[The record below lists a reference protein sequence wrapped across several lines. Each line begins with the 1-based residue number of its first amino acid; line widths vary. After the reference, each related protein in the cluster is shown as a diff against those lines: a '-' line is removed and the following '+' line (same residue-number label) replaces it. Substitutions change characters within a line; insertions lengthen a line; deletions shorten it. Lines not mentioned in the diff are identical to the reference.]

1 MKKKPPVA
9 QYVVLGLLFFA
20 ACDYQVRATIAA
32 FPGVLDRGVANW
44 PFILGYSHGEPTE
57 EFVGPAAYSVGVRE
71 HDVVTSVNGQPL
83 TGLAVFGE
91 AIAKAKPGDTLEIT
105 ARTPGSNTERMAKIL
120 LTTSPRTMN
129 WEVAVVIVLKVVL
142 PALSILLGF
151 WVAFVRPR
159 DVSAWLLI
167 GVLLGLCSFYGSG
180 TESWGRWVRDL
191 AELYRTA
198 CNGAWPF
205 CMLFFGLYFP
215 QPFPHNRA
223 QVWVR
228 LAKYVIAP
236 VVIVDA
242 VVSIAV
248 RMGEIESYATVS
260 RLAVFWERFGSV
272 PLWFGL
278 IAIGSFL

>member
-1 MKKKPPVA
+1 LSAMKKKPPVA
-9 QYVVLGLLFFA
+9 QYLVLGLLFFA
-20 ACDYQVRATIAA
+20 ACAYQVRATIAA
-32 FPGVLDRGVANW
+32 FPGVLDRSVANW
-44 PFILGYSHGEPTE
+44 PFIPGYSHGEPTA
-57 EFVGPAAYSVGVRE
+57 EFVGPDAYGAGVRE
-71 HDVVTSVNGQPL
+71 HDVVTSVNGQPF

-105 ARTPGSNTERMAKIL
+105 ARTPGSDTKRVAKIP

-129 WEVAVVIVLKVVL
+129 WKVAVVIMLKVVL
-142 PALSILLGF
+142 PAFSILLGF

-159 DVSAWLLI
+159 DISAWLLI
-167 GVLLGLCSFYGSG
+167 GVLLGLCSFYTSG

-191 AELYRTA
+191 AEFYRMA

-223 QVWVR
+223 QGWVR
-228 LAKYVIAP
+228 LAKYVVAP

-242 VVSIAV
+242 VVSIAI

-260 RLAVFWERFGSV
+260 RLAAFWDRFGSIS
-272 PLWFGL
+272 P
-278 IAIGSFL
+278 